1 MDLISNILDFITQYW
16 RELIS
21 LVILLIS
28 VLISLFRKRS
38 TLNVADEIKKDVLV
52 ILPEM
57 IKAVECAGHGQDKLN
72 AVVLEV
78 KKYIKKKYSV
88 KDVDVFIP
96 FIISS
101 IESILSTPTK
111 KER

>member
-1 MDLISNILDFITQYW
+1 MNVLQQILDFITQYW
-16 RELIS
+16 RELTS

-38 TLNVADEIKKDVLV
+38 SLNVADEIKKDILV
-52 ILPEM
+52 ILPEL

-78 KKYIKKKYSV
+78 KKYIKKKYSI
-88 KDVDVFIP
+88 KDIDVFTP
-96 FIISS
+96 FIIAS
-101 IESILSTPTK
+101 IENILSAPTK